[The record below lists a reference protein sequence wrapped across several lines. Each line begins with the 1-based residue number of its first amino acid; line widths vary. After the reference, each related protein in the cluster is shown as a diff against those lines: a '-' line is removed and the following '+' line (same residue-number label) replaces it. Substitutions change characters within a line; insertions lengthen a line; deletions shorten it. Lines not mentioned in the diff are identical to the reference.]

1 MKYAGADDPAK
12 PLHDALEE
20 LLWISG
26 ERVRGVVV
34 NRDDPQAKKKIP
46 EAVEHAIQLLNIMQ
60 GTS

>member
-12 PLHDALEE
+12 PLHDAVEE
-20 LLWISG
+20 LFRISS
-26 ERVRGVVV
+26 EWVRGVVV
-34 NRDDPQAKKKIP
+34 NRDDPHAKKKIQ